1 MLWPDKRLGLGSIYR
16 TTQVSCLHLDDSYL
30 PWPAF
35 AFLKFTGFAAP
46 DQSGLLQIGPI
57 PRGTPVNLI
66 ANIDLEPSLNP
77 MKIFSYWKM
86 ATKLHGVLR
95 DIRDNRLDEAAAAA
109 RMKDVGPVLL
119 PLSKCPDLVTDH
131 GHPFGTGLPDGDKRA
146 LIAFLKR
153 L

>member
-1 MLWPDKRLGLGSIYR
+1 MNFPMAAAVTSACRRWSASGLRRRTCTTTQSESLPAIRLWPDKRLGLGSIYR
-16 TTQVSCLHLDDSYL
+16 TTQVSWLHLDDSYL

-46 DQSGLLQIGPI
+46 DQSGLLQVGPI

-95 DIRDNRLDEAAAAA
+95 DIRDNRLDE
-109 RMKDVGPVLL
+109 
-119 PLSKCPDLVTDH
+119 
-131 GHPFGTGLPDGDKRA
+131 
-146 LIAFLKR
+146 
-153 L
+153 